1 VDRSQKEK
9 VVADLNQ
16 AFTDSQLLV
25 ITHQNGLTVAES
37 SDLRNRMRAAEA
49 RFKVTKNRLARRAL
63 EGTRFEGLASHFV
76 GPTAIAVSQDPV
88 AAAKVVVK
96 FAKENDKLVIL
107 GGALDDK
114 ELDVDSIK
122 VLAALPSLDEARAN
136 IVGMLNTPATRIA
149 GILQAPAG
157 QVARVVGAYAAKGD
171 AA

>member
-1 VDRSQKEK
+1 MDRSQKEK

-157 QVARVVGAYAAKGD
+157 QVARVVGAYAANGD

>member
-157 QVARVVGAYAAKGD
+157 QVARVVGAYAANGD

>member
-9 VVADLNQ
+9 MVANLNQ
-16 AFTDSQLLV
+16 AFIDSQLLV

-37 SDLRNRMRAAEA
+37 SEIRSRMRVENA

-76 GPTAIAVSQDPV
+76 GPTAIAVSEDPV
-88 AAAKVVVK
+88 AAAKVVVEY
-96 FAKENDKLVIL
+96 AKENDKLVIL
-107 GGALDDK
+107 GGALNDK

-122 VLAALPSLDEARAN
+122 ALATLPSLGEARAK

-149 GILQAPAG
+149 GILQASAG
-157 QVARVVGAYAAKGD
+157 QVARVMGAYAARG
-171 AA
+171 

>member
-1 VDRSQKEK
+1 MDRSQKEK